1 MASKKDTLPRIRE
14 LGDGPSDIGDVWS
27 DVIDDIVDVNQ
38 ELTDDQIDAIFS
50 AELDTREGDVQSE
63 WEQRFEAQVNTFFDE
78 AIARVPGFVER
89 HLTSF
94 RRVLARSISPKTGV
108 GDVLIGM
115 RNMVAG
121 AVRAAG
127 GKDLS
132 TTTFTHDKLTEAFE
146 REVVGS
152 SELESLLSRLFSEFE
167 DEQWQRLAHAYL
179 AEEDDPQDRDAIISK
194 VRAHLLSRMEG
205 ELAHDPLLAQALRS
219 GVKIGLPAT
228 LSYML
233 FGKLTYRSAVGSE
246 TASKLYER
254 QLKFYNRV
262 LNKLGGFEIPSWLGA
277 MGWAG
282 GVMGSLAVGGVV
294 EYALNSVR
302 DIKGAYI
309 RQLNTSR
316 YILLYGDNPDDPSGQ
331 GLLHVVR
338 GLERQFERVQSIE
351 GILPPADA

>member
-1 MASKKDTLPRIRE
+1 MASKKDTPTTIKE
-14 LGDGPSDIGDVWS
+14 LGDGPSDIDEVWNDLVQDS
-27 DVIDDIVDVNQ
+27 HGRE
-38 ELTDDQIDAIFS
+38 ELSEVEIDALFS
-50 AELDTREGDVQSE
+50 PELDTREGAVQSE
-63 WEQRFEAQVNTFFDE
+63 WERRFEVQVNTFFDE

-94 RRVLARSISPKTGV
+94 RRVLGRSISPKTGV

-115 RNMVAG
+115 RNMLAG

-132 TTTFTHDKLTEAFE
+132 TTTFTHDHLTEAFE

-167 DEQWQRLAHAYL
+167 DEQWERLAKAYL
-179 AEEDDPQDRDAIISK
+179 ADEDSREDHDAIVAK

-205 ELAHDPLLAQALRS
+205 ERAHDPLLAQALRS

-233 FGKLTYRSAVGSE
+233 FGKMTYRSSLGSE

-254 QLKFYNRV
+254 QLKFYNRI

-282 GVMGSLAVGGVV
+282 GVVGSLAVGGVM
-294 EYALNSVR
+294 EYALNSMR
-302 DIKGAYI
+302 DIKGEYI
-309 RQLNTSR
+309 RQLNSSR
-316 YILLYGDNPDDPSGQ
+316 NILLYGDNPDDPAGQ

-338 GLERQFERVQSIE
+338 GLERQFDRVQSIE
-351 GILPPADA
+351 GILPDDES